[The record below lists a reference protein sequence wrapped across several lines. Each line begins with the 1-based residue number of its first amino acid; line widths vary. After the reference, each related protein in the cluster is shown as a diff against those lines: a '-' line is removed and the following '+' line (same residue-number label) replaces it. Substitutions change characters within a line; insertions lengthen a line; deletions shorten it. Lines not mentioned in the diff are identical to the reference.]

1 MSTYR
6 ITRNIEASIV
16 DYLVAQLTADNWT
29 GIRVELDF
37 SEAYKEPLGCIVI
50 NADENPDK
58 RLEIGG
64 NTLQKI
70 FNIEFRIFAENNGQR
85 KDLRDWLLTKIMA
98 GIPYYTYVI
107 TSGVVTTKTLAGRIS
122 IGKINI
128 NRKELSNTEKLSKFD
143 RYRHLITVQARV
155 ALT

>member
-6 ITRNIEASIV
+6 ITRNIEASVV
-16 DYLVAQLTADNWT
+16 DYIVAQLTADSWS

-50 NADENPDK
+50 NADENPDQ

-70 FNIEFRIFAENNGQR
+70 FNLEFRIFAENHGQR
-85 KDLRDWLLTKIMA
+85 KDLRDWLLLKLMA
-98 GIPYYTYVI
+98 GIPYYTYII
-107 TSGVVTTKTLAGRIS
+107 TSGVVTTKTLSGRIS
-122 IGKINI
+122 IGKILI
-128 NRKELSNTEKLSKFD
+128 NRKELANSEKQSKFD
-143 RYRHLITVQARV
+143 RYRHLITVQAKV